1 MSGYKLKPPDQE
13 EYKHSEDI
21 FKKIDSKALVCVWK
35 EIEDS
40 FFSKCECCYTAVVA
54 ISTLDNMRSYLKRI
68 PGGCPGTK
76 NSKLAVQVKDEPS
89 FEEEMVRVWEEFED
103 CSRGGDNTDALISNF
118 KSCYTAVVATSQFS
132 FKEEIVRVWEGF
144 EDCSRG
150 YASNHIS
157 IPNFEGCY
165 TAVVATSQSSN
176 IPAEIRAF
184 RVLKRSG
191 VSEEQRMLVL
201 AMLNT

>member
-1 MSGYKLKPPDQE
+1 MNGYKVKPPDQE
-13 EYKHSEDI
+13 EYKHSDDI
-21 FKKIDSKALVCVWK
+21 YEKRLLVWEHLTPAPEEKIRKSVVFIFPINNRNLPRDLCDKFFEQIKSNALVCVWK
-35 EIEDS
+35 EFEDS

-118 KSCYTAVVATSQFS
+118 KSC
-132 FKEEIVRVWEGF
+132 
-144 EDCSRG
+144 
-150 YASNHIS
+150 
-157 IPNFEGCY
+157 
-165 TAVVATSQSSN
+165 
-176 IPAEIRAF
+176 
-184 RVLKRSG
+184 
-191 VSEEQRMLVL
+191 
-201 AMLNT
+201 